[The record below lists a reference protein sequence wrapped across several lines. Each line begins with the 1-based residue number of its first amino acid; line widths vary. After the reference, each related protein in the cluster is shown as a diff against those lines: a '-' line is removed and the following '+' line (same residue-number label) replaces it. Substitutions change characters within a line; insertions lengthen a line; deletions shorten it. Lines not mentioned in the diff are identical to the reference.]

1 MKLRR
6 RDLLRMGGAAA
17 AGMAVGAIGARAQGD
32 APAPPGM
39 PSRKLGR
46 TGVSVKLFSLGG
58 QAAVEQPD
66 NADVAVPLIERALD
80 LGVNY
85 IDTSARYG
93 GEDDRWSERY
103 VGEVMAR
110 RRQQVLLATKTHDR
124 TRDGSLRHLE
134 LFFRR
139 WEA

>member
-6 RDLLRMGGAAA
+6 RDLLKMGG
-17 AGMAVGAIGARAQGD
+17 

-46 TGVSVKLFSLGG
+46 AGVSVKLFSLGG
-58 QAAVEQPD
+58 QAAIEQPD

-80 LGVNY
+80 LGVNS
-85 IDTSARYG
+85 IDTSARHG
-93 GEDDRWSERY
+93 
-103 VGEVMAR
+103 GEVMAR
-110 RRQQVLLATKTHDR
+110 RRKDVFLATKSHDR